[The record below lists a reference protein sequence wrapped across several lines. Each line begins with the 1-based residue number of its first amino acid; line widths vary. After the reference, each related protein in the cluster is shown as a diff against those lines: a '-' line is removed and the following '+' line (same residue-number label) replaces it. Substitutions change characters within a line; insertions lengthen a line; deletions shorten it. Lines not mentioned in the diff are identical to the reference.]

1 MTELMKQNPTMETD
15 SFSLLEKQRKQLETE
30 KKELQ
35 FQLDKER
42 KELQRVSGN
51 LLYWKGNRFGFIIIL
66 LLLSVKCDML
76 KERNVTLETE
86 LNKQQKISG
95 NLFV

>member
-1 MTELMKQNPTMETD
+1 MTELLKKNPSMETD
-15 SFSLLEKQRKQLETE
+15 SLSHLEKQRKQLETE

-51 LLYWKGNRFGFIIIL
+51 CCIGNGTD
-66 LLLSVKCDML
+66 LLS
-76 KERNVTLETE
+76 
-86 LNKQQKISG
+86 
-95 NLFV
+95 